1 MDSGTAIDRLE
12 GATHNVSLT
21 VTVDVDEW
29 ESVERYLWENRQDFT
44 GVSLL
49 ASSGDYDY
57 QQAPLQA
64 VSPDMEGEQ
73 QRHAWGLW
81 EMLNKTMT
89 PVEYDDLDEST
100 DNTAPLETVVCAGG
114 QCELT

>member
-1 MDSGTAIDRLE
+1 M
-12 GATHNVSLT
+12 SLT

-81 EMLNKTMT
+81 EMLNKT
-89 PVEYDDLDEST
+89 
-100 DNTAPLETVVCAGG
+100 TVSYTH
-114 QCELT
+114 LTLPTILLV